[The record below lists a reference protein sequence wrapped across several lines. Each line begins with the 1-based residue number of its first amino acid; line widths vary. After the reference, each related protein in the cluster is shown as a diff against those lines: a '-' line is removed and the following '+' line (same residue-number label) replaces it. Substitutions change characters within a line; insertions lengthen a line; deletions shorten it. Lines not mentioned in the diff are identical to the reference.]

1 MHRPDGEVVPSG
13 AKPRRIGECRVEIC
27 HASMVPDFDMFGLP
41 LKERNH
47 GSDYPTRRQHRAF
60 GQYRG

>member
-1 MHRPDGEVVPSG
+1 MERLFQVTQSYAAME
-13 AKPRRIGECRVEIC
+13 ECGVEIC